1 MRWENANEV
10 VLGQNMNV
18 VTKMEGN
25 TNVITLDG
33 REVAR
38 GDKIFIP
45 YTVDGVEKIYHWN
58 PAKGETTWTLPV
70 CFDGQTSVKV
80 FKLTDMGRTE
90 MREIAVEGGKV
101 TIPAEANTAYVIYKG
116 DAKVENTGSLTG
128 YGWGQGGF
136 VKDAGFDSHT
146 EGYGWTAT
154 NSTFE
159 NNSHGNT
166 YLVMSGAQDGSAEQ
180 VIFGLTPSK
189 SYQASVWAEVN
200 GKTATITVRDG
211 ETELA
216 SNHMNRSN
224 VQYGIHHTDK
234 YKRNLQRIWV
244 EFTAPASGSVTLAL
258 TSTQATGEKSYVNW
272 DDVRVV
278 EHTPSD
284 AKGHDF
290 YEDFEAVTEGYG
302 PFVSTESDTSHLSE
316 TNKPHTFDTINGRF
330 SLKTRAGDYMRT
342 LPHTL
347 RLKPNTDYAL
357 GLQYI
362 AGSAGQVFT
371 VSVKSD
377 LAAEAGAE
385 DAVVASQVCTAV
397 NGWGKNQP
405 LKLNFTTGNY
415 DDYYVEIKCNG
426 GIKEYAVDDFYVD
439 EVTLA
444 TKESLQALYDAC
456 AALQQDAY
464 TPESW
469 SQLTEKMEAAKT
481 VLDKADA
488 AQEEIQATQDALQ
501 AAQDALVA
509 YATADDIA
517 RLNAVIAQ
525 MKGVPADQYAQDAQ
539 WDAFQAQIAQAEQ
552 LAGAD
557 KVTVQQVDEMIH
569 ALETAKNAL
578 HSLINKDELKK
589 LYDFCA
595 EIPANDIVDGNE
607 AVEFL
612 RARSAAE
619 KILKDENAKQSDVD
633 KAVKDLTAAYDK
645 IVPKRTTNEGHV
657 DATIVTELAQ
667 KLEIAKQVKNPGK
680 ALKKAITKAEKASE
694 PMATWKSVVEAM
706 DALDVNVATLTV
718 VTADEQTVIYVAAGE
733 KLGAALP
740 KAPVK
745 DGFTFTGWQ
754 DENGEPVTAKTKV
767 QGDMTI
773 MATWEPATGIKYVV
787 NHVQASIGDPDNG
800 TIVAQETLSGTS
812 GELTK
817 AVAKSYEGFTAR
829 EIEQKTIAADGSTVV
844 TVWYVRNVYTVMID
858 GVQHEVEYDAPLG
871 NTLPE
876 NPKKDGFTF
885 DGWKDQNGNA
895 ITAESKVQ
903 GNLVITAQWKAVD
916 VPDVMPDE
924 KPTEPSGAPQAHAT
938 ATGDTFLMTLVVTL
952 MLASLAGMVIIIKK
966 KRS

>member
-1 MRWENANEV
+1 
-10 VLGQNMNV
+10 
-18 VTKMEGN
+18 
-25 TNVITLDG
+25 
-33 REVAR
+33 
-38 GDKIFIP
+38 
-45 YTVDGVEKIYHWN
+45 
-58 PAKGETTWTLPV
+58 
-70 CFDGQTSVKV
+70 
-80 FKLTDMGRTE
+80 
-90 MREIAVEGGKV
+90 
-101 TIPAEANTAYVIYKG
+101 
-116 DAKVENTGSLTG
+116 
-128 YGWGQGGF
+128 
-136 VKDAGFDSHT
+136 
-146 EGYGWTAT
+146 
-154 NSTFE
+154 
-159 NNSHGNT
+159 
-166 YLVMSGAQDGSAEQ
+166 
-180 VIFGLTPSK
+180 
-189 SYQASVWAEVN
+189 
-200 GKTATITVRDG
+200 
-211 ETELA
+211 
-216 SNHMNRSN
+216 
-224 VQYGIHHTDK
+224 
-234 YKRNLQRIWV
+234 
-244 EFTAPASGSVTLAL
+244 
-258 TSTQATGEKSYVNW
+258 
-272 DDVRVV
+272 
-278 EHTPSD
+278 
-284 AKGHDF
+284 
-290 YEDFEAVTEGYG
+290 
-302 PFVSTESDTSHLSE
+302 
-316 TNKPHTFDTINGRF
+316 
-330 SLKTRAGDYMRT
+330 
-342 LPHTL
+342 
-347 RLKPNTDYAL
+347 
-357 GLQYI
+357 
-362 AGSAGQVFT
+362 
-371 VSVKSD
+371 
-377 LAAEAGAE
+377 
-385 DAVVASQVCTAV
+385 
-397 NGWGKNQP
+397 
-405 LKLNFTTGNY
+405 
-415 DDYYVEIKCNG
+415 
-426 GIKEYAVDDFYVD
+426 
-439 EVTLA
+439 
-444 TKESLQALYDAC
+444 
-456 AALQQDAY
+456 
-464 TPESW
+464 
-469 SQLTEKMEAAKT
+469 
-481 VLDKADA
+481 
-488 AQEEIQATQDALQ
+488 
-501 AAQDALVA
+501 
-509 YATADDIA
+509 
-517 RLNAVIAQ
+517 
-525 MKGVPADQYAQDAQ
+525 
-539 WDAFQAQIAQAEQ
+539 
-552 LAGAD
+552 
-557 KVTVQQVDEMIH
+557 MIH

-844 TVWYVRNVYTVMID
+844 ITVWYVRNVYTVMID

-885 DGWKDQNGNA
+885 DGWKDQNGNV

-916 VPDVMPDE
+916 VPDVKPDE
-924 KPTEPSGAPQAHAT
+924 KPTDPTDPSVTPSEPSGAPQAHAT
-938 ATGDTFLMTLVVTL
+938 ATGDTFPMTLVVTL